1 MWCFQCGAEYDATV
15 VECIE
20 CGVGLVAEEPIAPEA
35 VGTEEEEQLA
45 YEFHDWAFE
54 SRRMLDQLLTGRGI
68 DHAWQGATMIVR
80 AVDESEVDD
89 LVEEVEHA
97 TLPTLDPELEHV
109 VYEMAGW
116 TAEQQTLLSDRLGA
130 QGIPHEF
137 DASGDLVAHA
147 EDEDRIE
154 ALLDDLEKS
163 PLVASV
169 LDDDDESGDDDLID
183 LDGLDVNEVLS
194 ELFSA
199 SDRLRKN
206 ARDSAGVLKFLDNA
220 PTIPRMGMPFG
231 FERPIWNGLVEQVAE
246 IESLLD
252 DNDSDD
258 ADIEE
263 RAKRLR
269 DMLHT
274 LI

>member
-1 MWCFQCGAEYDATV
+1 
-15 VECIE
+15 
-20 CGVGLVAEEPIAPEA
+20 
-35 VGTEEEEQLA
+35 
-45 YEFHDWAFE
+45 
-54 SRRMLDQLLTGRGI
+54 
-68 DHAWQGATMIVR
+68 MIVR

-97 TLPTLDPELEHV
+97 TLPTLDPELEQV

-116 TAEQQTLLSDRLGA
+116 TAEQQTLLSERLGA

-137 DASGDLVAHA
+137 DATGDLVAHA

-154 ALLDDLEKS
+154 ALLDDIEKS
-163 PLVASV
+163 PLVASSDADA
-169 LDDDDESGDDDLID
+169 DDDGEHDEEPID

-194 ELFSA
+194 ALFSA

-206 ARDSAGVLKFLDNA
+206 ARDSTGVLKFLDNA

-231 FERPIWNGLVEQVAE
+231 FERPAWNGLVEQVGE

-252 DNDSDD
+252 DNDSNDSE
-258 ADIEE
+258 IEE

-269 DMLHT
+269 DALHA

>member
-1 MWCFQCGAEYDATV
+1 MARV
-15 VECIE
+15 V
-20 CGVGLVAEEPIAPEA
+20 
-35 VGTEEEEQLA
+35 
-45 YEFHDWAFE
+45 F
-54 SRRMLDQLLTGRGI
+54 MLDQLLTGKGI
-68 DHAWQGATMIVR
+68 EHAWQGATMIVR
-80 AVDESEVDD
+80 AADESDVDD

-97 TLPTLDPELEHV
+97 TLPTLDPELEQV

-116 TAEQQTLLSDRLGA
+116 TAEQQTLLSARLGA

-154 ALLDDLEKS
+154 ALLDDLERS
-163 PLVASV
+163 PLVASTA
-169 LDDDDESGDDDLID
+169 DDGDDAGGDDDTEGEDETID

-194 ELFSA
+194 ALFSA

-206 ARDSAGVLKFLDNA
+206 ARDSNGVLKFLDNA
-220 PTIPRMGMPFG
+220 PTVARMGMPFG
-231 FERPIWNGLVEQVAE
+231 FERPVWNGLVEQVAE

-258 ADIEE
+258 AVIEE
-263 RAKRLR
+263 RAKHLR
-269 DMLHT
+269 DALHT

>member
-20 CGVGLVAEEPIAPEA
+20 CGVGLVAEEPLAPEA

-54 SRRMLDQLLTGRGI
+54 SRRMLDQLLTGRGV

-80 AVDESEVDD
+80 AMDESEVDD

-97 TLPTLDPELEHV
+97 TLPTLDPELEQV
-109 VYEMAGW
+109 GYEMAGW
-116 TAEQQTLLSDRLGA
+116 TAEQQTLLSERLGA

-137 DASGDLVAHA
+137 DASGDLVAHV
-147 EDEDRIE
+147 EDEDRID

-163 PLVASV
+163 PLVASGTT
-169 LDDDDESGDDDLID
+169 DGDAAAAEEPID
-183 LDGLDVNEVLS
+183 LDGLDVNDVLS
-194 ELFSA
+194 ALFSA

-206 ARDSAGVLKFLDNA
+206 ARDSNGVLKFLDNA
-220 PTIPRMGMPFG
+220 PTISRMGMPFG
-231 FERPIWNGLVEQVAE
+231 FERPAWDGIVEQVTE
-246 IESLLD
+246 IESMLD

-269 DMLHT
+269 DVLHT